1 MGHCKDGLLAFR
13 PGFRDIAVSKIYRDA
28 AVAGSLRARAKLSIA
43 R

>member
-1 MGHCKDGLLAFR
+1 MGHCKNGLLPNH
-13 PGFRDIAVSKIYRDA
+13 PGFLDLAVSKTYRDA